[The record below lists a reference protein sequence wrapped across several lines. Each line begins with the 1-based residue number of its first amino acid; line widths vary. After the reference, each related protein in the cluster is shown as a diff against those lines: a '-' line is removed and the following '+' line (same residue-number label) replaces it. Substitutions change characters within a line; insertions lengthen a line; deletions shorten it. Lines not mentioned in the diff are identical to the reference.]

1 MTFFPMEQQRFQL
14 ALFTSFF
21 VHLLVIIGLSLSV
34 KEALPKNAVSSLEVA
49 YQIIEDK
56 KENKENSRDDFRGY
70 QKTREPL
77 IAKEPLTAGNLL
89 AVKNENPFRNEGV
102 SASRVIPDK
111 KQKTEINIDEENR
124 EIFVPSVIVE
134 KMGGPKYFNYKEHIR
149 RKIKEKAYG
158 HIEDPKFNSGEVYLT
173 FVLLADGS
181 LRQIRIVE
189 DKTEANEYLRG
200 IGLKSVQEA
209 NPFPPFPKDLNY
221 PELTFSVPI
230 SFRVNK

>member
-1 MTFFPMEQQRFQL
+1 MEQQRFQL
-14 ALFTSFF
+14 ALFASFF
-21 VHLLVIIGLSLSV
+21 VHLLVIMGLSLGI
-34 KEALPKNAVSSLEVA
+34 KESLPKNEASSLEVA

-56 KENKENSRDDFRGY
+56 KENKENSRDSFPGY
-70 QKTREPL
+70 QKTQEPL
-77 IAKEPLTAGNLL
+77 IAKKLLAAGNLL

-102 SASRVIPDK
+102 PASRAIPDK
-111 KQKTEINIDEENR
+111 KQKIEISLGEENR

-134 KMGGPKYFNYKEHIR
+134 KMGAPKYFNYKEHIR
-149 RKIKEKAYG
+149 RKIKEKAYS
-158 HIEDPKFNSGEVYLT
+158 HIEDPKLNSGEVYLT
-173 FVLLADGS
+173 FVLLANGS
-181 LRQIRIVE
+181 LRQARIVE

-200 IGLKSVQEA
+200 ISLKSIQEA